1 MEDFESKPKAKKSK
15 GLQLLKQVY
24 DELYTQLGDDFSP
37 VELLQAAQ
45 TLIDVTNTE
54 YAESSVGIDHH
65 YAGYFSFSV
74 DAIIGGSP
82 WLALEYEYGNDH
94 LGDDRFRMDFEA
106 PNRIKRYYYIEPY
119 VHRG

>member
-1 MEDFESKPKAKKSK
+1 MGDSESKSKPKPKPKPK
-15 GLQLLKQVY
+15 LYRGLELLRQVY

-37 VELLQAAQ
+37 SQLLQAAQ

-54 YAESSVGIDHH
+54 YLDSSSQDEQH

-74 DAIIGGSP
+74 DTVIGGAP

-94 LGDDRFRMDFEA
+94 LGDDRFSMDVEA
-106 PNRIKRYYYIEPY
+106 PSRLRRYYIAE
-119 VHRG
+119 